1 MPDFDTEVFLPEA
14 QTDMAILRLSGSLDS
29 YSLPS
34 LEKKIHQLIHE
45 ENKTRVVVNCSK
57 LKFISSPGMGLFL
70 GSLGD
75 LEKRGGRIVF
85 SNVVQPEVHDAM
97 SLLGFF
103 DVFPFFDEEREAMR
117 ALHKSL

>member
-1 MPDFDTEVFLPEA
+1 MPDFDFEIFLPETH
-14 QTDMAILRLSGSLDS
+14 TDVAILRLSGSLDS
-29 YSLPS
+29 YSLPA
-34 LEKKIHQLIHE
+34 LDKKIHQLIHDD
-45 ENKTRVVVNCSK
+45 NKSKFVVNCSK

-75 LEKRGGRIVF
+75 MEKRGGRIVF

-103 DVFPFFDEEREAMR
+103 DVFSFFDEEREAVR
-117 ALHKSL
+117 NLHRSL